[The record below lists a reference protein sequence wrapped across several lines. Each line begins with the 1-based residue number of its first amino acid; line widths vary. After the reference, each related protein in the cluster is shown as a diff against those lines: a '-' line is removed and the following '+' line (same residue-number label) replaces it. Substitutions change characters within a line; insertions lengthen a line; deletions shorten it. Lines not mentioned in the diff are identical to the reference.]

1 MTIEEYLSRLL
12 AHTGVEKY
20 EVVVTENEDRVEAQI
35 NVDESDVGILIGYH
49 GETLAA
55 LQRMVR
61 LVFKDEIS
69 TRFMLNINDY
79 KERREEKLREMT
91 LNIAQKVLEVGEDY
105 VFPYLPAN
113 ERFFIHSELSTHPE
127 FEALESVSEGE
138 GLNRRLVIRLK
149 QKA

>member
-12 AHTGVEKY
+12 AHTGIENY
-20 EVVVTENEDRVEAQI
+20 EVVVTETDEETQAQI
-35 NVDESDVGILIGYH
+35 KVDESDVGILIGYH

-61 LVFKDEIS
+61 LVFKDEL
-69 TRFMLNINDY
+69 THRFVLNINDY

-91 LNIAQKVLEVGEDY
+91 MNIAQKVLEIGDEY

-113 ERFFIHSELSTHPE
+113 ERFFVHSELSSHSE
-127 FEALESVSEGE
+127 FESLESVSEGE
-138 GLNRRLVIRLK
+138 GQNRRLVIRPK
-149 QKA
+149 GK

>member
-12 AHTGVEKY
+12 AHTGLENY
-20 EVVVTENEDRVEAQI
+20 EVSLEETDDEVLAHI

-61 LVFKDEIS
+61 LVFKDELAK
-69 TRFMLNINDY
+69 RFVLNINDY

-91 LNIAQKVLEVGEDY
+91 MNIAQKVLEIGDEY

-113 ERFFIHSELSTHPE
+113 ERFFVHSELSNHPE
-127 FEALESVSEGE
+127 FSTLESVSEGE
-138 GLNRRLVIRLK
+138 GQNRRLVIRPK
-149 QKA
+149 QE